1 MSKEKAWI
9 FHQRVR
15 LGLPIQGDVTFKD
28 PRKKMVLKEAK
39 NSKVFA
45 KKRGFGPGVRLG

>member
-15 LGLPIQGDVTFKD
+15 LGLPIRGDVTFKD
-28 PRKKMVLKEAK
+28 PREKNGFKGGKKIQKFLPK
-39 NSKVFA
+39 NEDSVQ
-45 KKRGFGPGVRLG
+45 GLG